1 MPTKK
6 RKQASKIPTPPGA
19 VGTTKPI
26 DHDIEKN
33 TNKKIMLRAL
43 LVLKIFSQI

>member
-19 VGTTKPI
+19 VGTTKPK
-26 DHDIEKN
+26 DHDREKV
-33 TNKKIMLRAL
+33 TNKYMMLSVL
-43 LVLKIFSQI
+43 LV